1 MKKLLFTLFLSLLTL
16 TMSAQIQRT
25 FLGNTLGESTYAQ
38 VKANMAKKGYE
49 ISNSGNKDWAI
60 FYNVNFA
67 GYNCEQA
74 YFYFSNDKFCFVS
87 FILQESYLQDNLK
100 ETFNLLRK
108 KLMAKYYMYNTVNEE
123 NSVSFKDLKTLNSLN
138 IKNLDDSGKYCLYI
152 GYSDNEIL
160 NSINKQNSDEL

>member
-1 MKKLLFTLFLSLLTL
+1 MKKLLFTLFLSLLTF

-25 FLGNTLGESTYAQ
+25 FLGNTLGESSYAQ
-38 VKANMAKKGYE
+38 VKANMSKKGYA
-49 ISNSGNKDWAI
+49 ISPGSNKDCII
-60 FYNVNFA
+60 FNSVNFA

-87 FILQESYLQDNLK
+87 FILQESYLQDHLK
-100 ETFNLLRK
+100 ETFNSLRK
-108 KLMAKYYMYNTVNEE
+108 KLMDKYYMYNTVNEE
-123 NSVSFKDLKTLNSLN
+123 NSVSFKDLKTLNTLN
-138 IKNLDDSGKYCLYI
+138 ITSLDDSGKYFLLL